1 MQYTRIAVAIV
12 LKAKKQLTISASKSD
27 GCKKALYLSV
37 NVFRTK
43 VLTGDTI
50 SDRSVILRGHLSQA
64 KVQP

>member
-1 MQYTRIAVAIV
+1 MTAI
-12 LKAKKQLTISASKSD
+12 
-27 GCKKALYLSV
+27 KKALYWSV